1 VKTPLRLLHLEDN
14 ATDGDL
20 IATTLTEA
28 GLDCVA
34 QRVDTRSAFETALRT
49 GAIDLILADYSI
61 PGFDGMSALELAHQH
76 MPDVPFLFV
85 SATIGEELAI
95 DAMHHG
101 ATDYVLKQRLSRLVP
116 SVQRALRER
125 DDRHERKRAEEALAQ
140 SEKQFR
146 QAQKMEAVG
155 RLAGGIAHDFNNLL
169 TVIMGYS
176 HVISAELGLSHPL
189 HGKIEETQKACE
201 RATMLVRQLLAFS
214 RKQPVEPKVLILN
227 HVVANVE
234 GMLQRLIGSDIRL
247 VITLDPTDCHVRAD
261 QGQLEQVL
269 MNLVVNAR
277 DAMVKGGVLTIET
290 APAEITKG
298 PVYHVKPL
306 PPGPYVR
313 LSVGDTGIGM
323 DRETQSHIFEPFFTT
338 KEEGK
343 GSGLGLSTVF
353 GIVTQA
359 GGGIDVTSRVG
370 QGTRFD
376 IFFPRIAAAP
386 YPAEQASEMGQ
397 PRRGTETVLLAED
410 DSSVRTLVRDEL
422 RKLGYCI
429 IEAKNGMEA
438 SLLATQQ
445 IRSVDLLLTD
455 IVMPG
460 MGGREL
466 AQHLTALKPDL
477 RVLFMS
483 GYTDDVGILTGLK
496 EGTTKFLQKPFTPA
510 SLAQTVRRLLD
521 TPATTNKQESHRS
534 AAKSTAP

>member
-1 VKTPLRLLHLEDN
+1 
-14 ATDGDL
+14 
-20 IATTLTEA
+20 
-28 GLDCVA
+28 
-34 QRVDTRSAFETALRT
+34 
-49 GAIDLILADYSI
+49 
-61 PGFDGMSALELAHQH
+61 
-76 MPDVPFLFV
+76 
-85 SATIGEELAI
+85 
-95 DAMHHG
+95 
-101 ATDYVLKQRLSRLVP
+101 
-116 SVQRALRER
+116 
-125 DDRHERKRAEEALAQ
+125 
-140 SEKQFR
+140 
-146 QAQKMEAVG
+146 
-155 RLAGGIAHDFNNLL
+155 
-169 TVIMGYS
+169 
-176 HVISAELGLSHPL
+176 
-189 HGKIEETQKACE
+189 
-201 RATMLVRQLLAFS
+201 
-214 RKQPVEPKVLILN
+214 ILN

-247 VITLDPTDCHVRAD
+247 VITLDPTDCYVRAD
-261 QGQLEQVL
+261 QGQLEQVV

-290 APAEITKG
+290 ATAEITKS

-353 GIVTQA
+353 GIVTQS
-359 GGGIDVTSRVG
+359 GGGIDVTSRIG

-376 IFFPRIAAAP
+376 IFFPRVAAAP
-386 YPAEQASEMGQ
+386 YQAEPTSEMCQ

-410 DSSVRTLVRDEL
+410 DSSVRNLVRDEL
-422 RKLGYCI
+422 RKLGYHV

-445 IRSVDLLLTD
+445 LDSVDLLLTD

-466 AQHLTALKPDL
+466 AQHLIALKPHL

-483 GYTDDVGILTGLK
+483 GYTDDVGILTGLE

-510 SLAQTVRRLLD
+510 SLAQAVRRLLD
-521 TPATTNKQESHRS
+521 TASIADGQESLRS
-534 AAKSTAP
+534 AAKPTAP